1 MMGRKSS
8 IMPSVRIRAATQ
20 ADIPRLVA
28 LPFSGGLPAKHR
40 DRVERQDR
48 GEALYLLALLGDR
61 IIGHL
66 LLKWNGPHSADIRR
80 LVASCA
86 EIEDFVVAPGLRG
99 RGVGGALLDAADTH
113 SRERGVTRIGLSVGL
128 ENPSARA
135 IYEHRGYVV
144 VPGSEHRVSW
154 LQPDATGCEVEA
166 HEDSVYLIRDVP

>member
-1 MMGRKSS
+1 MTGQRSS
-8 IMPSVRIRAATQ
+8 IIESLEIRAASR

-66 LLKWNGPHSADIRR
+66 LLKWNGPEHEFVRPR
-80 LVASCA
+80 VPSCA
-86 EIEDFVVAPGLRG
+86 EIEDFVVGPEWRG
-99 RGVGGALLDAADTH
+99 QGVGGALLNAADTCC
-113 SRERGVTRIGLSVGL
+113 RDRGVARLGLAVGL

-135 IYEHRGYVV
+135 IYEHRGYVL

-154 LQPDATGCEVEA
+154 LQSDATGCEVEA
-166 HEDSVYLIRDVP
+166 HEDCVYLIKELP